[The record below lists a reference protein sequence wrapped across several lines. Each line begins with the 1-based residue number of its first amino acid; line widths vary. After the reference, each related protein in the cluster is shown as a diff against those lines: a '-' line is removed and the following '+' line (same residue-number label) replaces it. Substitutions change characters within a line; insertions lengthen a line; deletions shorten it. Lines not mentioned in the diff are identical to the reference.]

1 MVIGL
6 NDFALGIFK
15 KKLLSIWEFSPIQIE
30 EFEIKNKANF
40 VFIFLKKWNELEKL
54 PGIEEIVPDHLSLV
68 KNLSLKNST
77 QYRRFYFDEKG
88 GINFCVFFV
97 SIKKDIDEFSFEEL
111 IVQVLIKSTLLWSD
125 EMKSFKKFYYYSKT
139 KGEFCFSSDFFSF
152 LNACYDPILPIKSV
166 DASHS
171 LRLFARYKLNMVN

>member
-1 MVIGL
+1 MNEISLKIENLEVESMFTSEDKYFFSRWSSNIVPMVIGL

-68 KNLSLKNST
+68 KNLSLKV
-77 QYRRFYFDEKG
+77 YF
-88 GINFCVFFV
+88 
-97 SIKKDIDEFSFEEL
+97 
-111 IVQVLIKSTLLWSD
+111 
-125 EMKSFKKFYYYSKT
+125 
-139 KGEFCFSSDFFSF
+139 
-152 LNACYDPILPIKSV
+152 
-166 DASHS
+166 
-171 LRLFARYKLNMVN
+171 